1 MYRDN
6 NLFDLC
12 EKLKF
17 FGSEEPI
24 PEALI
29 WYLFTGEIPT
39 ADQTKFLIKNMQGRS
54 QIPAEVENLINSLPR
69 DMHPM
74 TQLSIGVLALQK
86 GSKFASAYRNGVNKK
101 LYWETYYEDSL
112 DLMARLPRLAGLIF
126 NNTYKGGKATPHNKP
141 DYNMAQNFAM
151 MLGLDN
157 KEFHNLAAHYLV
169 LHADHEGG
177 NVSAHAVHLAGSA
190 LSDAYY
196 SFSAGLN
203 G

>member
-1 MYRDN
+1 MYRDK

-12 EKLKF
+12 EELKF
-17 FGSEEPI
+17 FKSEEPI

-29 WYLFTGEIPT
+29 WFLFTGEIPNE
-39 ADQTKFLIKNMQGRS
+39 AQVKFLIGNMQQRGK
-54 QIPAEVENLINSLPR
+54 IPDDVEKLVNSLGA
-69 DMHPM
+69 DVHPM

-86 GSKFASAYRNGVNKK
+86 YSKFATAYRHGVNKK
-101 LYWETYYEDSL
+101 HYWEHYYEDSL
-112 DLMARLPRLAGLIF
+112 DLMAKLPRLAGLIF
-126 NNTYKGGKATPHNKP
+126 NNTYKGKKPTPQNRP
-141 DYNMAQNFAM
+141 EYNMAQNFAN

-177 NVSAHAVHLAGSA
+177 NVSAHGVHLAGSA
-190 LSDAYY
+190 LADAYY